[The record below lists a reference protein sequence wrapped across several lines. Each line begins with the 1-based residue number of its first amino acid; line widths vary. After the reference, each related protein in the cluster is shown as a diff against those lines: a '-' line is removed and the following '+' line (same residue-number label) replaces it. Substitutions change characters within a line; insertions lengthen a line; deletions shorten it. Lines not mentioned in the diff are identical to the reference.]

1 MFILEKDMEHLPQA
15 YSYFDDEEFCQSL
28 LKDLQSFTS
37 LPESPSIKTGLP
49 KGDRLSFV
57 SDVLLQ
63 DDDMQLS
70 WNCSIVQSDDD
81 DYDDDGDDDDS
92 GSLGSSSSS
101 EEEDDDKESREEST
115 LRNPGSEEKTAPS
128 ASDDVDANVS
138 EEPAGSTQNRHD
150 VTESQETDEF
160 TSDYYSTGDESSNQS
175 EEEIDVVTVKHEPVG
190 QQLMNEEKEELVGQ
204 QLIDEEELAEHHARV
219 SHIFEIEQ
227 KHNYAARP
235 LCSPPTS
242 GLKKWSHVH
251 KAWITVD
258 TEEEEKERRQT
269 HNVLEKKRRKMM
281 TKCFGR
287 LRDTMPELYRNDK
300 APKILILERARDFI
314 RDLEAQAYRLGTEE
328 NTLRARQEV
337 LKGRLKHIKKT
348 IGW

>member
-1 MFILEKDMEHLPQA
+1 MEHLPQA

-28 LKDLQSFTS
+28 LKHLQSFTS
-37 LPESPSIKTGLP
+37 LPESPSIKTGLT

-81 DYDDDGDDDDS
+81 DYDDDADDDDDS

-101 EEEDDDKESREEST
+101 SEEEDNKESGDEST
-115 LRNPGSEEKTAPS
+115 LRHPGSEEKTAPS
-128 ASDDVDANVS
+128 TSNDVDTNVS
-138 EEPAGSTQNRHD
+138 EEPAGSTQNCRD
-150 VTESQETDEF
+150 LTESQETDEF
-160 TSDYYSTGDESSNQS
+160 TSDYYSTGDETSNQS

-190 QQLMNEEKEELVGQ
+190 QQLMNEEPVGQ
-204 QLIDEEELAEHHARV
+204 QLIDEEEVAEHHARV

-300 APKILILERARDFI
+300 APKILILQRARDFI
-314 RDLEAQAYRLGTEE
+314 RDLEAQAYRLGCEE
-328 NTLRARQEV
+328 STLRARQEE
-337 LKGRLKHIKKT
+337 LKAHLKHIKRT